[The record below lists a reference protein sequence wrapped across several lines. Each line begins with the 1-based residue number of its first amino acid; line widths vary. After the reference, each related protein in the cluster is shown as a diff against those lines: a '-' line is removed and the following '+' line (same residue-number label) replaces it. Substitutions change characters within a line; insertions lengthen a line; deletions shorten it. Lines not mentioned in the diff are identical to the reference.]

1 MKPRPKAEA
10 SECLRDALFSTEVTW
25 KNQNYTR
32 KNFSEECKARTIIS
46 TECFFG
52 LSGLFEELE
61 HFFPNLV
68 KTEKILEKK
77 KFEYRKILK
86 NE

>member
-1 MKPRPKAEA
+1 MKPLPKAEA
-10 SECLRDALFSTEVTW
+10 SECLRDALFSSEVTW

-32 KNFSEECKARTIIS
+32 KNFSAECKARTIIS

-61 HFFPNLV
+61 HFFPNLE

-77 KFEYRKILK
+77 NLNIEKF
-86 NE
+86 

>member
-1 MKPRPKAEA
+1 MFARCPFFNRGNLEKSKLHEK
-10 SECLRDALFSTEVTW
+10 EFILTV
-25 KNQNYTR
+25 
-32 KNFSEECKARTIIS
+32 ARTIIS

-52 LSGLFEELE
+52 FSGLFEELE
-61 HFFPNLV
+61 QHFFPNLE
-68 KTEKILEKK
+68 KTEKILEK